1 MLLEIAAFNY
11 ESALLAAKYGADR
24 IELCDN
30 EHEGGTTPS
39 YGTLKS
45 ARANI
50 SIPIFPMIRPRGG
63 DFIYSDDEF
72 NIMKED
78 IALCKQMGFEGVV
91 FGLLKDNGSIDI
103 ERTSILVEH
112 AYPLDVTFHRAFD
125 RSKDPFKALE
135 QIIECGCTRILTSGQ
150 HQTATEGVAI
160 IKALITL
167 ADDRIII
174 MPGSGVRSH
183 TIQTLSKETS
193 AIEFHSSAKK
203 MIATF
208 ANESPNTMNESLQNI
223 SVDETEIK
231 TMLAH
236 LKN

>member
-78 IALCKQMGFEGVV
+78 IVLCKQMGFEGVV

-150 HQTATEGVAI
+150 HPTATEGVAI

>member
-1 MLLEIAAFNY
+1 MILEIAAFNY
-11 ESALLAAKYGADR
+11 ESALLAAKYGAER

-72 NIMKED
+72 NIIKED

-91 FGLLKDNGSIDI
+91 FGLLKANGSIDI
-103 ERTSILVEH
+103 ERTSILVEY

-125 RSKDPFKALE
+125 RTKDPFNALE

-150 HQTATEGVAI
+150 HPTANEGATI
-160 IKALITL
+160 IKALITA

-174 MPGSGVRSH
+174 MPGSGVRSN
-183 TIQTLSKETS
+183 TIQALSKETG
-193 AIEFHSSAKK
+193 ADEFHSSAKK
-203 MIATF
+203 MNATY
-208 ANESPNTMNESLQNI
+208 ANESPSTMNETILNM
-223 SVDETEIK
+223 SVDENEIK

-236 LKN
+236 LKD

>member
-1 MLLEIAAFNY
+1 MILEIAAFNY
-11 ESALLAAKYGADR
+11 ESALLAAKYGAER

-78 IALCKQMGFEGVV
+78 ITLCKQMGFEGVV
-91 FGLLKDNGSIDI
+91 FGLLKANGSIDI
-103 ERTSILVEH
+103 ERTSILVEY

-125 RSKDPFKALE
+125 RTKDPFNALE

-150 HQTATEGVAI
+150 HPTANEGATI
-160 IKALITL
+160 IKALITA

-174 MPGSGVRSH
+174 MPGSGVRSN
-183 TIQTLSKETS
+183 TIQALSKETG
-193 AIEFHSSAKK
+193 ADEFHSSAKK
-203 MIATF
+203 MIATY
-208 ANESPNTMNESLQNI
+208 ANESPSTMNETILNM
-223 SVDETEIK
+223 SVDENEIK

-236 LKN
+236 LKD

>member
-45 ARANI
+45 ARTNI